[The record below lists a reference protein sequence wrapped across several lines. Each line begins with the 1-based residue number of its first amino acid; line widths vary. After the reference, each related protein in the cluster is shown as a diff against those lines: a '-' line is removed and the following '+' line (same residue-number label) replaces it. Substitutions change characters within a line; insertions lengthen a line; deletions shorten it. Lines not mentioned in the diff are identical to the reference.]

1 MEWSVFYQL
10 EPFGSEADFMGH
22 AITAATVANANRPKG
37 KAAKVK
43 DFMPRFEMRRSKSPE
58 ELFAML
64 KDNLLMTAPRG
75 EGKNH

>member
-43 DFMPRFEMRRSKSPE
+43 DFMPRFEIKRAKKPE
-58 ELFAML
+58 ELFAIL
-64 KDNLLMTAPRG
+64 KDSLLMTAARN
-75 EGKNH
+75 KNGG

>member
-43 DFMPRFEMRRSKSPE
+43 DFMPRFKIKRAKKPE
-58 ELFAML
+58 ELFAIL
-64 KDNLLMTAPRG
+64 KDSLLMTAARN
-75 EGKNH
+75 KNGA